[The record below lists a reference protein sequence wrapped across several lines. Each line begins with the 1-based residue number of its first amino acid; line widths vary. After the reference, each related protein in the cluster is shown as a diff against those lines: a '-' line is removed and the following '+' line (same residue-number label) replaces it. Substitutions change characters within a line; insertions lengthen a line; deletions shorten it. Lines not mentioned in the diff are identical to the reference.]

1 MNKWDLIT
9 KMSEKTGLRRSEVE
23 RALGYFVEL
32 VAETLQ
38 QGEKVSIAKLGT
50 FKVIHK
56 KSREARNPATGEKII
71 TKAGRVPKFVAA
83 KALKADVSGLQT

>member
-1 MNKWDLIT
+1 M
-9 KMSEKTGLRRSEVE
+9 TGLRRSEVE

-38 QGEKVSIAKLGT
+38 NGDKVSIAKLGT
-50 FKVIHK
+50 FKVIQK

-71 TKAGRVPKFVAA
+71 TRAMKVPKFVAA
-83 KALKADVSGLQT
+83 KALKTEVSGLQT